1 MSDAWPPQLKDWVA
15 KCLGQMTDSNR
26 DEAQA
31 ELKQVISEAFSKKT
45 LWTTDWNG
53 VQLQS
58 LMPKLPPQMNFK
70 RKLEDKPASNKKK
83 KAANKSNVSYSGSL
97 DLNDQA
103 ALNKR
108 AERFQ
113 REHEIE
119 RQKSQR
125 GGQGSSQVTHAH
137 SNLITRIQSSS
148 RSGSPSSWGSGIIEG
163 NDRSLDWDKYTIVG
177 TSQQLFKDYLRLT
190 TEPDPKDIRPYR
202 VLEKTLIELKKRWRE
217 NNDYPWIC
225 NQFKSVRQD
234 LTVQRIKNEFTVQV
248 YEMHARM
255 ALEAADMVEYNQ
267 CQAMLKNLYE
277 LGIRG
282 CNDEFTAYRI
292 LLLLHGMNR
301 SELNL
306 LVGRLTGKQKAQ
318 NAIRHALEV
327 QRAMSTNNYH
337 AFFEFYT
344 NSPNM
349 GAYIMDHFVDRERT
363 KALMVMSKAYQQLS
377 LPFIQDELAFEGTA
391 QVAVFLTQ
399 HRAAFY
405 QDPTVADNNKVLD
418 CKSAQAP
425 LAQVYDE
432 KYRKATIRGAI

>member
-1 MSDAWPPQLKDWVA
+1 MSEAWPPQLKDWVA
-15 KCLGQMTDSNR
+15 KCLGQITDSNK
-26 DEAQA
+26 EQVQA
-31 ELKQVISEAFSKKT
+31 ELKQVIGEAFTNKT

-58 LMPKLPPQMNFK
+58 LMPKLPLQQQLK
-70 RKLEDKPASNKKK
+70 RKLRDKHIANKKK
-83 KAANKSNVSYSGSL
+83 KPGNKNHSTYSNIPDV
-97 DLNDQA
+97 NDQA
-103 ALNKR
+103 ALNRR

-119 RQKSQR
+119 RQKLH
-125 GGQGSSQVTHAH
+125 GGQGSSQVTAH
-137 SNLITRIQSSS
+137 SNLIHRIQSNS
-148 RSGSPSSWGSGIIEG
+148 RSGSPASWGNEAPEG
-163 NDRSLDWDKYTIVG
+163 NDRSVDWDRYSIVG

-202 VLEKTLIELKKRWRE
+202 VLEKTLIELKKRWRQ

-225 NQFKSVRQD
+225 NQFKSIRQD
-234 LTVQRIKNEFTVQV
+234 LIVQRINNEFTVQV
-248 YEMHARM
+248 YEIHARM

-267 CQAMLKNLYE
+267 CQQMLKNLYE
-277 LGIRG
+277 MGIRG

-306 LVGRLTGKQKAQ
+306 LVGRLTGKQKQ
-318 NAIRHALEV
+318 QSAIKHALEV

-337 AFFEFYT
+337 AFFEYYS

-363 KALMVMSKAYQQLS
+363 KALMVISKAYIQL
-377 LPFIQDELAFEGTA
+377 PIAFIQDELAFENAA
-391 QVAVFLTQ
+391 QAATFITQ

-405 QDPTVADNNKVLD
+405 QNPDAADEQKVLD
-418 CKSAQAP
+418 CRPAQLP
-425 LAQVYDE
+425 LAKVFDE
-432 KYRKATIRGAI
+432 KYRKATIKGAI